1 MEYRTKHVF
10 TSTSRPATKN
20 CARTEPAVWTRASRG
35 GTQSEEGSHIGLLT
49 RDSNTMLVQI
59 RRLPRKLTILPN
71 RTAARHPLYLQH
83 QMSRRAPRSER
94 SVPAR
99 EERWRGVQMTSRL
112 TTMRKGELRHDAR
125 KRDSVVPRNGR
136 SSGIR
141 WCVAHLPNV
150 VSARPC
156 DADGPHRH
164 RKRPGPNR
172 PPSRAMDFDGS

>member
-1 MEYRTKHVF
+1 LEYRTKHVF

-35 GTQSEEGSHIGLLT
+35 GTQSEEGSHIRLLT

-59 RRLPRKLTILPN
+59 RRLPRKLTILLN

-83 QMSRRAPRSER
+83 QMSRRALRSER

-99 EERWRGVQMTSRL
+99 EERWRGVQMTSRQ

-125 KRDSVVPRNGR
+125 KRDSVVPRNT
-136 SSGIR
+136 SLIR
-141 WCVAHLPNV
+141 YSLV
-150 VSARPC
+150 PC
-156 DADGPHRH
+156 APAER
-164 RKRPGPNR
+164 RKR
-172 PPSRAMDFDGS
+172 ATL